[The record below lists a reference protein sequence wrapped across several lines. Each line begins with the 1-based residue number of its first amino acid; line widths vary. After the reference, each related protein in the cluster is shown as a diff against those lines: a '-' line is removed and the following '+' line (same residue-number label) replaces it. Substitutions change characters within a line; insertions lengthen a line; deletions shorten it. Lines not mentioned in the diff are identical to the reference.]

1 MQRGLNVLASLDGEL
16 LCLHCQELKLKEIKN
31 ARLAMLAV
39 LGFFVQA
46 KTTGQTPL
54 DSLASH
60 LAGVLLDSL
69 PAVSTAVTARSQ
81 CAAAVTDYPCIFFA

>member
-1 MQRGLNVLASLDGEL
+1 M
-16 LCLHCQELKLKEIKN
+16 CLHCQELKLKEIKN

-60 LAGVLLDSL
+60 LAGVLLNL
-69 PAVSTAVTARSQ
+69 VPAVPTAVTDHSQ
-81 CAAAVTDYPCIFFA
+81 CTRMRLPAT

>member
-1 MQRGLNVLASLDGEL
+1 M
-16 LCLHCQELKLKEIKN
+16 CMQELKLKEIKN
-31 ARLAMLAV
+31 ARLAMVAV

-60 LAGVLLDSL
+60 LAGTIS
-69 PAVSTAVTARSQ
+69 PTFRSQ
-81 CAAAVTDYPCIFFA
+81 ALVH